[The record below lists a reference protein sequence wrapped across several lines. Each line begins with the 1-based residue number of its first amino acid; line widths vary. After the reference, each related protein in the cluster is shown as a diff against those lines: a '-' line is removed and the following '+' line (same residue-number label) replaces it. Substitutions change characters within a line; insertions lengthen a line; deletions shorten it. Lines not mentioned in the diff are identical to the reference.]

1 MDRQSPKPAA
11 QVSVGVGNT
20 RFDLPM
26 KRVKALLDAGY
37 TVPQAQYDVA
47 RAFCLDI
54 DALRKEMG
62 RRGAAARAAKA
73 RKQAGR

>member
-20 RFDLPM
+20 RFDRPM
-26 KRVKALLDAGY
+26 KRVKALLEVKY
-37 TVPQAQYDVA
+37 TVPQAQFQVA
-47 RAFCLDI
+47 REFGLDI
-54 DALRKEMG
+54 EELRKEMG

-73 RKQAGR
+73 RKQADR